1 MKKISLILA
10 ITMLLSGCNA
20 VENTEQAT
28 SEKTTTTTAETTVVT
43 TAPPTTTTTTT
54 TTIATTTEKQ
64 TSATSK
70 ESEITQATKDT
81 PNTSES
87 EVYLFDYY
95 SFDEIAPSEKEQFEI
110 LENVFYGEWESDR
123 IFNDIFFTYQDC
135 YFSFTNSCYPTCL
148 MEIDEGYVL
157 PYIAGGVVCCFF
169 VNKND
174 LSVMYNAEYDFI
186 IGGITIDENT
196 AEYHKSSHSYS
207 KDISDGELSLL
218 GQMKLNSII
227 GGNFEECLNGTLD
240 EKPIFTDIDGTEW
253 VYGLGTLGTPDQER
267 YLVSYSDDKVELGIR
282 HFKKSEYDAYMDG
295 ELDDEPEERYFVLV
309 FEKIDGVWQ
318 FKNTYE
324 PIEEVY
330 FADCEETF
338 EINTITHSN
347 CNVVFFETEYD
358 ETYNSKDNPEMFD
371 ENGMFIKERNYKS
384 VYKKA
389 NKGEKYGNLTLI
401 KAETHLAHLGVIDNS
416 DIKTGAPGW
425 ARAEFEGEVT
435 LDGVLYYADEE
446 HPVFR
451 GYYFIPFSSSLKANN
466 VPVLHYYTGGWWYST
481 DNGSVSTSGRTTHF
495 ELASYSNKD
504 NEKMEKILNGKE
516 TAKVRVTLSDIIM
529 NWAYENGSGYS
540 PYIAKLESITK
551 INE

>member
-1 MKKISLILA
+1 MKKKISLLLTIA
-10 ITMLLSGCNA
+10 MLLTGCNA
-20 VENTEQAT
+20 AEKTEQKAAVI
-28 SEKTTTTTAETTVVT
+28 TTTTTAETTV
-43 TAPPTTTTTTT
+43 ATTTTTTATT
-54 TTIATTTEKQ
+54 TTITTTTEKQ
-64 TSATSK
+64 TSTVSK

-87 EVYLFDYY
+87 EVYLFDYQSLY
-95 SFDEIAPSEKEQFEI
+95 EIAPSEKEQFEI

-123 IFNDIFFTYQDC
+123 ISNDKFFTYRNC
-135 YFSFTNSCYPTCL
+135 YFDFAGACSPVCF
-148 MEIDEGYVL
+148 MEINKGYVL
-157 PYIAGGVVCCFF
+157 PYIHGGVLECFF
-169 VNKND
+169 IKKDN
-174 LSVMYNAEYDFI
+174 LSVMYNPHYDFI

-196 AEYHKSSHSYS
+196 TEYHKESYS
-207 KDISDGELSLL
+207 CSKEILEGKLSSL

-227 GGNFEECLNGTLD
+227 GGNFEECLNSTLSD
-240 EKPIFTDIDGTEW
+240 NPIFTDADGIEW
-253 VYGLGTLGTPDQER
+253 VYSLGSMGTPVEER
-267 YLVSYSDDKVELGIR
+267 YLVLYSEDKVELGIR
-282 HFKKSEYDAYMDG
+282 HFKKSEYDAYIDG
-295 ELDDEPEERYFVLV
+295 DYSIEPEERYFVLA
-309 FEKIDGVWQ
+309 FDKTDDVWQ
-318 FKNTYE
+318 YKSTYE

-338 EINTITHSN
+338 DINTITMTN
-347 CNVVFFETEYD
+347 YNVVFFETEYD

-389 NKGEKYGNLTLI
+389 NKGDKFGNLTLI
-401 KAETHLAHLGVIDNS
+401 KAKTHLAHLGVIDNS

-446 HPVFR
+446 DPVFR

-466 VPVLHYYTGGWWYST
+466 VPMLHYYRDGWWYST
-481 DNGSVSTSGRTTHF
+481 DDGSVSTSGRTTHF
-495 ELASYSNKD
+495 ELASYSD
-504 NEKMEKILNGKE
+504 NDNAKMEKILNGKE

-529 NWAYENGSGYS
+529 SWAYENGSGYS